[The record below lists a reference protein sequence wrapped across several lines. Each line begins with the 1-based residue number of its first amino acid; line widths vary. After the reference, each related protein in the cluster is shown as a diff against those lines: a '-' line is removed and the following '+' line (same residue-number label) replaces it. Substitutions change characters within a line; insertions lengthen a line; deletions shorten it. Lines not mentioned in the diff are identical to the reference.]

1 MYNLSLLISEYK
13 GINLQSDG
21 RLPAHLLGNMWAQTW
36 ENIEEIVKPFPDS
49 PTLSTTDAMKNQ
61 VTNYFFRSII
71 YLFIY
76 VCINNAKMFLKL
88 ELHHNGDVPA
98 VRIVFREFRF

>member
-1 MYNLSLLISEYK
+1 MYSKRGSAITVSHPHDQPSNNIKNSNLSYLIFVYK
-13 GINLQSDG
+13 GINLKADG

-61 VTNYFFRSII
+61 VTNY
-71 YLFIY
+71 YLWVY
-76 VCINNAKMFLKL
+76 S
-88 ELHHNGDVPA
+88 E
-98 VRIVFREFRF
+98 